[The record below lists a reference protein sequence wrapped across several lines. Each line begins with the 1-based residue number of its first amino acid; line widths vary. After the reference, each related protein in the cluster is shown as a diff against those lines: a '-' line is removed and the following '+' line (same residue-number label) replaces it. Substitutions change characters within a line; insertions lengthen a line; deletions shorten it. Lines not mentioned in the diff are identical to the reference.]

1 MSDHDEYHVHIAPI
15 GMYIK
20 VFLALFVLTIVTY
33 LVALVDLGKMSDVV
47 AVGIA
52 LFKASLVVMFFMHL
66 KYSAKILWLVAV
78 SGLVMTIV
86 MFCFTMSDYV
96 SRAAPYI
103 PYPDAWL

>member
-15 GMYIK
+15 GLYIK
-20 VFLALFVLTIVTY
+20 VFLALFILTIVTY

-52 LFKASLVVMFFMHL
+52 LLKASLVVMFFMHL

-96 SRAAPYI
+96 SRAAPYV
-103 PYPDAWL
+103 PYPEPWL